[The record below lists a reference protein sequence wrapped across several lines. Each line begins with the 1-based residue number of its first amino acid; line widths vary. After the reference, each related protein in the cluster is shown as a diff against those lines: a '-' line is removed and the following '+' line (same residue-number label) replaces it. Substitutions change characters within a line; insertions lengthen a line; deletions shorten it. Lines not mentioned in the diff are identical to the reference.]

1 MFLISSLHDAY
12 KVRTKWQ
19 LINRK
24 VVTMINQIKTVA
36 ARSQETLLGDAAG
49 AAALVIMLMGCLYL
63 PGLAQGF

>member
-1 MFLISSLHDAY
+1 
-12 KVRTKWQ
+12 
-19 LINRK
+19 
-24 VVTMINQIKTVA
+24 MINQIKTVA